1 MESQITTKRT
11 QQLLRIHL
19 LLVLLW
25 VVLAL
30 AGVQD
35 LLLDKAVMDVENPI
49 RVTLQVRV
57 VRHHDHRDALLLVNP
72 ASHSHSIQIQQ
83 YVHHLDCGPAV
94 QIARRLVQQQH
105 FGVVGESA
113 SDGDALLL
121 TATQL

>member
-19 LLVLLW
+19 LLVLFR

-30 AGVQD
+30 VGVQY
-35 LLLDKAVMDVENPI
+35 LLFDKAVMDVENPI

-72 ASHSHSIQIQQ
+72 ASHSYSVQIQ
-83 YVHHLDCGPAV
+83 
-94 QIARRLVQQQH
+94 
-105 FGVVGESA
+105 
-113 SDGDALLL
+113 
-121 TATQL
+121 